1 MGNSFKL
8 KKLLIAGALVALPLF
23 VVAEDAAMP
32 NARKALNQDIRQKQ
46 EVLRLEAKQKRDALL
61 QEAKQKREILKEE
74 AKTKREAFKEE
85 AKQRVE
91 AMRKKLGDG
100 RAKRV
105 EQFFNNMVRKF
116 ENAIDRLNNLADRID
131 SRLKKTEDAGND
143 VAKQRDLLKVARDKI
158 TAVETAL
165 SDAKA
170 KFAEMAKSENPK
182 EAFKKVKELAR
193 GVAEKVKEAHR
204 ALVEVVTS
212 LKGLRVGDKATST
225 ESR

>member
-1 MGNSFKL
+1 MNKSGI
-8 KKLLIAGALVALPLF
+8 KKLLIAVVLAALPLF
-23 VVAEDAAMP
+23 VVAQTDTP
-32 NARKALNQDIRQKQ
+32 RLLRQ
-46 EVLRLEAKQKRDALL
+46 EVKQKRDVLM
-61 QEAKQKREILKEE
+61 QEAKQKRESLMQE

-91 AMRKKLGDG
+91 AMKKKLGEE
-100 RAKRV
+100 RAKRI

-116 ENAIDRLNNLADRID
+116 ENAIDRLNNLAERIE
-131 SRLKKTEDAGND
+131 SRLTKTEDAGND

-182 EAFKKVKELAR
+182 EAFKKVKELAHS
-193 GVAEKVKEAHR
+193 VAEKVKEAHK
-204 ALVEVVTS
+204 ALVDVVTS
-212 LKGLRVGDKATST
+212 LKGLRLGDKATST